1 MDGMDGPGSL
11 LRTQEPM
18 MYESLAMASL
28 CPMFPEG
35 PTVAMQRAEDRSL
48 LAHALLNAPEW
59 RGARSPADDG
69 ALRAVVGVT
78 AGIPMAMR
86 VIASGRYCQ

>member
-1 MDGMDGPGSL
+1 
-11 LRTQEPM
+11 
-18 MYESLAMASL
+18 
-28 CPMFPEG
+28 MFPEG